1 MEQELKKDVFSDK
14 LKISE
19 NYIDDLN
26 YVWCG
31 VNTYVVI
38 CGDIIDPYREKVPEI
53 KDPITGQI
61 KEPEKTYLPICV
73 KKEKKT
79 DKLQEE
85 EYKYLKEEE
94 EDYEELEEDT
104 ELLPCEYYPQ
114 IELKILWFI
123 NALNKQIEDNKI
135 IDCKII
141 KLLGNHDLA
150 AIIDSSGPESYTNMY
165 AFPNDLKKIN
175 YYGGITRQEIF
186 NVNNPGFNFLIEG
199 GIGILVKINSTIFVH
214 GDLTETYNT
223 YDDVNQ
229 FMNDSTKQ
237 NQLDWENKLLEKY
250 LDYEYE
256 TSSLLRRK
264 RGNLDNDAS
273 SRIKNTYLG
282 KRFCNE
288 LKLSFQKFKED
299 GSIITDDIDNL
310 KLVIGHCIQRGFY
323 NVNKDIIINQ
333 NITYNLIENETIE
346 PDSIVDTFGVSA
358 YIGYADFNNKSTIP
372 GITMECKI
380 EDKDKQK
387 YHKLQRYD
395 LYHLYRVDIGSSR
408 GQDFASYKYITD
420 PETEN
425 FFLYSKTP
433 QILEINTD
441 GTVQIIKSTIG
452 NARRHLQRP
461 NYEKLTK
468 NINELK
474 ITNSRYNIYNKK
486 YLKYKNKYLQLK
498 QIIK

>member
-1 MEQELKKDVFSDK
+1 MEQELKKDVFSDE

-26 YVWCG
+26 YEWCG

-38 CGDIIDPYREKVPEI
+38 CGDIIDPYRSKPF
-53 KDPITGQI
+53 
-61 KEPEKTYLPICV
+61 LPKCV

-79 DKLQEE
+79 NKLPEE
-85 EYKYLKEEE
+85 EYEYIKEEG
-94 EDYEELEEDT
+94 EDYDELEEDT

-123 NALNKQIEDNKI
+123 NALNKQIKKQG

-150 AIIDSSGPESYTNMY
+150 AIIDSSDPNSYTNNY

-175 YYGGITRQEIF
+175 YYGGIKRQEIF
-186 NVNNPGFNFLIEG
+186 NVNNPGFKFLIEG

-214 GDLTETYNT
+214 GDLTETYDI

-237 NQLDWENKLLEKY
+237 NQERWKDKLFKKY
-250 LDYEYE
+250 LDYDHEK
-256 TSSLLRRK
+256 SSLLSRQ
-264 RGNLDNDAS
+264 RGNLDGEAS
-273 SRIKNTYLG
+273 RRIENTYLG
-282 KRFCNE
+282 KIFCDE
-288 LKLSFQKFKED
+288 LTESFIKFKGD
-299 GSIITDDIDNL
+299 GSIITDDINNL
-310 KLVIGHCIQRGFY
+310 KLVIGHCIQRSNHYEYNFY
-323 NVNKDIIINQ
+323 ENKYIDTQNQ
-333 NITYNLIENETIE
+333 NITYQLISNETSD
-346 PDSIVDTFGVSA
+346 PIVDTFGVSA

-395 LYHLYRVDIGSSR
+395 LYQLYRVDIGSSR

-420 PETEN
+420 PKTEN

-461 NYEKLTK
+461 NYEKLTE
-468 NINELK
+468 NINKLK
-474 ITNSRYNIYNKK
+474 ITNLSYNIYNKK